1 MALLIQVIS
10 SHPLLTRA
18 VQKTLSCLPEIS
30 SRVLPPALSE
40 ADATKGICIPR
51 LFLLDACSLPTDLGR
66 LAARCRS
73 HSPGS
78 KFLAL
83 LSPNGSNATEKV
95 RLFYWGIDGF
105 LELHERWQTELPSAV
120 RRISAGQFWVPQ
132 EVLAVYIKQ
141 VRELLD
147 EERPSSHSLTA
158 REIQVLQLLMRSLS
172 NKEISAALRIGE
184 RTVKFHVSNILS
196 KLHVE
201 DRRGLLPNLRLSL
214 SSSES

>member
-1 MALLIQVIS
+1 M
-10 SHPLLTRA
+10 
-18 VQKTLSCLPEIS
+18 
-30 SRVLPPALSE
+30 PPAVSDGE
-40 ADATKGICIPR
+40 ARSIASVPR
-51 LFLLDACSLPTDLGR
+51 LFLLDSCSLPTDLGR
-66 LAARCRS
+66 LAARCRN

-83 LSPNGSNATEKV
+83 LSPQSSTAAEKV

-105 LELHERWQTELPSAV
+105 LELHERWQIELPAAV
-120 RRISAGQFWVPQ
+120 RRVSAGQFWVPP

-141 VRELLD
+141 VRVLLSGQD
-147 EERPSSHSLTA
+147 LSGHSLTG
-158 REIQVLQLLMRSLS
+158 REIQVLQLLMRSLT

-196 KLHVE
+196 KLHVD
-201 DRRGLLPNLRLSL
+201 DRRGLLPDARLSL